1 MVRLWFFSQT
11 VFEFPRDFYQKV
23 SMILSL
29 HLSYFL
35 ENKPAET
42 LWNKNKQLR
51 MRKQKHQTRRGAKAA
66 SAATARTVVVVGAVE
81 GTEGTVQ
88 GNSSRTVYSI
98 KQFKRFEWFKP

>member
-29 HLSYFL
+29 HLSYFF
-35 ENKPAET
+35 ENKHAET

-66 SAATARTVVVVGAVE
+66 SAAAAPMPAAVVVGAVE
-81 GTEGTVQ
+81 GTAAAEDKRR
-88 GNSSRTVYSI
+88 NDLVY
-98 KQFKRFEWFKP
+98 